1 MACSVGSSWPIC
13 IFGLFMHRI
22 VDRHMM
28 LTYYFKYALLYWRIA
43 DVRDSDMWEVRMVV
57 HVYRSCGSVPR

>member
-1 MACSVGSSWPIC
+1 
-13 IFGLFMHRI
+13 MHRI

-28 LTYYFKYALLYWRIA
+28 LTYYFKYAVLYWTVA
-43 DVRDSDMWEVRMVV
+43 DERDYDMWEVRMVV

>member
-22 VDRHMM
+22 VDRCMM
-28 LTYYFKYALLYWRIA
+28 LTYYFKYALLYWTIA
-43 DVRDSDMWEVRMVV
+43 DVRDYDMWEVRMVV

>member
-28 LTYYFKYALLYWRIA
+28 LTYYFKYAILYWTVA
-43 DVRDSDMWEVRMVV
+43 DERDYDMWEVRMVV

>member
-28 LTYYFKYALLYWRIA
+28 FTYYFKNALLYWTIA
-43 DVRDSDMWEVRMVV
+43 DVRDYDMWEVRMVV

>member
-1 MACSVGSSWPIC
+1 MASSVGSSWPIC

-28 LTYYFKYALLYWRIA
+28 LTYYFKYALLYWTIA
-43 DVRDSDMWEVRMVV
+43 DVRDYDMWEVRMVV

>member
-1 MACSVGSSWPIC
+1 MACSVGSSWPMC

-22 VDRHMM
+22 VDRYMM
-28 LTYYFKYALLYWRIA
+28 LTYYFKYALLYWTIA
-43 DVRDSDMWEVRMVV
+43 DVRDYDMWEVRMVV